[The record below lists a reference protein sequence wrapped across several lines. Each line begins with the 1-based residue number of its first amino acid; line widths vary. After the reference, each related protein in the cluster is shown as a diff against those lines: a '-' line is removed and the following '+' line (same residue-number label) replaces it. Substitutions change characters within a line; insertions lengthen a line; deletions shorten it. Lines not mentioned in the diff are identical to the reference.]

1 MIKSS
6 NRFKL
11 SNAGGVRIASILIP
25 VAFVISTIV
34 FAACSSSNSSVAYP
48 GPLAEPNGSLSQN
61 VHVVQALD
69 NSCFG
74 CHSSAPTLP
83 WNARLAP
90 SYIFGADDARKTL
103 NFSAWSS
110 YDTARQRAA
119 MAEIAKVVEDGS
131 MPPWDFRVLHPS
143 GALSNDQRQIVLD
156 WASGGAGT
164 GAK

>member
-1 MIKSS
+1 MSNS
-6 NRFKL
+6 PNRFKVPN
-11 SNAGGVRIASILIP
+11 SGGNRIVSIFILI
-25 VAFVISTIV
+25 AFAISAIA

-48 GPLAEPNGSLSQN
+48 GPLAEPNGSLGKN
-61 VHVVQALD
+61 IHVAQALD

-83 WNARLAP
+83 WNAKLAP
-90 SYIFGADDARKTL
+90 SYIFGAGDARKTL

-110 YDTARQRAA
+110 YNAARRRAA

-143 GALSNDQRQIVLD
+143 SALSSDQRQIVLA
-156 WASGGAGT
+156 WASGGAG
-164 GAK
+164 GAN

>member
-1 MIKSS
+1 MTKPS

-11 SNAGGVRIASILIP
+11 SNAGGDRLAFTLIP
-25 VAFVISTIV
+25 IAFVISTIV

-48 GPLAEPNGSLSQN
+48 GPFAAPNDSLSKN
-61 VHVVQALD
+61 IHVVQALD

-74 CHSSAPTLP
+74 CHSSAATLP
-83 WNARLAP
+83 WNAKLAP

-103 NFSAWSS
+103 NFSAWDS
-110 YDTARQRAA
+110 YDTARRRAA

-156 WASGGAGT
+156 WASGGADK

>member
-1 MIKSS
+1 MTNSP
-6 NRFKL
+6 NRLKL
-11 SNAGGVRIASILIP
+11 SNTGGNRIAAIFI
-25 VAFVISTIV
+25 VITFVISAIA
-34 FAACSSSNSSVAYP
+34 FAACSSSNSSVASP
-48 GPLAEPNGSLSQN
+48 SPFAEPNGPLGKN
-61 VHVVQALD
+61 IHVAQALD

-83 WNARLAP
+83 WNAKLAP
-90 SYIFGADDARKTL
+90 SYIFGAGDARKTL

-110 YDTARQRAA
+110 YDTARRRTA

-156 WASGGAGT
+156 WASGGAGS